1 MKKSVVM
8 AFALGALSMLS
19 FNLFAS
25 DSGEVEVQLPP
36 QSNIEMRND
45 NQNINNNTGVED
57 YTDYRNNCYN
67 GSRMNNNLQGRTGRG
82 CY

>member
-25 DSGEVEVQLPP
+25 DSGDVEVQLPP
-36 QSNIEMRND
+36 QSNIEIRNED
-45 NQNINNNTGVED
+45 GNINNNTGVND
-57 YTDYRNNCYN
+57 YTDDRYDCYN
-67 GSRMNNNLQGRTGRG
+67 DSRMNNIMQRNTGRG
-82 CY
+82 CH

>member
-25 DSGEVEVQLPP
+25 DSGEIQLPT

-45 NQNINNNTGVED
+45 NINNDTSVED
-57 YTDYRNNCYN
+57 YTEYRNNCYN
-67 GSRMNNNLQGRTGRG
+67 GSRMNNNIQGRTGRG